1 MGIFEGSII
10 SVQSRRSV
18 RQQEL
23 RSLIVSLVI
32 NDFCILL
39 LSFALAYVAR
49 FWTGLNIFDEGTIN
63 PTLYTQVVLFL
74 VPLYLLLFYM
84 YGLYNSSNLLGGT
97 TEYERLFN
105 SATLGLILLSFVS
118 FIYPDFVLARGWV
131 IVAWALQIALG
142 ITSRFCLR
150 RFIYAQRRNGRY
162 LDRTLIVGA
171 NPEGLAVAEQL
182 QQAKTSGANIIGFI
196 DDYLTIGSEP
206 VPGLPVLGNSVAFHS
221 LVDMQEID
229 VVVIANTSITR
240 ERLLSIYGSLD
251 ALANVEVR
259 LASGV
264 FELLTTGVRVR
275 EEGCVPLVVLNK
287 TRITGAHYI
296 AKTILDHSVALAA
309 LLLGLPLLLILAILV
324 KRDSP
329 GPIIYRRR
337 VVGQGRTEFDAFKFR
352 TMYVDGDRRLTEEL
366 MQELETEGK
375 LKTDPRITPIG
386 AFLRRYS
393 LDELPQLLNVL
404 RGEMSLIG
412 PRMITKKEL
421 QKFGKWQHNL
431 ATVKPGLTGLWQV
444 SGRSDLSYEERVR
457 LDMYYIRNHSIWL
470 DLHILIRTVP
480 VLLFGHGAY

>member
-1 MGIFEGSII
+1 MGIFEGSIT

-18 RQQEL
+18 RQHEQRVL
-23 RSLIVSLVI
+23 TIILFI
-32 NDFCILL
+32 NDLCFLL
-39 LSFALAYVAR
+39 LSFALSYMAR
-49 FWTGLNIFDEGTIN
+49 FWTGWRLFEEGTIN
-63 PTLYTQVVLFL
+63 PSLYSQIVIFFI
-74 VPLYLLLFYM
+74 PLYLLLFYL
-84 YGLYNSSNLLGGT
+84 YGLYNPSNLLGGT

-105 SATLGLILLSFVS
+105 SATLGLIILTFLSFIV
-118 FIYPDFVLARGWV
+118 PDIILARGWV
-131 IVAWALQIALG
+131 LLAWALQISLG
-142 ITSRFCLR
+142 IISRFCVR
-150 RFIYAQRRNGRY
+150 RFVYAQRRQGRF

-182 QQAKTSGANIIGFI
+182 HQAKTSGAKIIGFI
-196 DDYLTIGSEP
+196 DDYLNIGSEP
-206 VPGLPVLGNSVAFHS
+206 VPGLPVLGNSVAFSS
-221 LVDMQEID
+221 LVDMQDID
-229 VVVIANTSITR
+229 VVIIANTSITR

-287 TRITGAHYI
+287 TRITGIHYVV
-296 AKTILDHSVALAA
+296 KTVMDHVLALTA
-309 LLLGLPLLLILAILV
+309 LILGLPLWIILAILV
-324 KRDSP
+324 KRDSA

-337 VVGQGRTEFDAFKFR
+337 VIGQGRTEFDAFKFR
-352 TMYVDGDRRLTEEL
+352 TMYVDGDRRLTPEL
-366 MQELETEGK
+366 RQELEAEGK
-375 LKTDPRITPIG
+375 LKVDPRVTPIG

-393 LDELPQLLNVL
+393 LDELPQLINVL

-412 PRMITKKEL
+412 PRMITKAEL

-470 DLHILIRTVP
+470 DLHILIRTIP
-480 VLLFGHGAY
+480 VLFFGHGAY